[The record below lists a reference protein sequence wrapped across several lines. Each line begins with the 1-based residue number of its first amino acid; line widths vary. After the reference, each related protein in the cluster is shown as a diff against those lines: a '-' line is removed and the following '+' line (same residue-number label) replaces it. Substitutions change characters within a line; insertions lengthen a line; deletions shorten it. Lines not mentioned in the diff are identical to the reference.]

1 VNASAPTKGQQIA
14 AYVPSA
20 PEERAADRVRQRLA
34 SSCPSPK
41 FKVEHTGPA
50 NVTLTPDHPN
60 GACAT
65 LLLADALG
73 TTNGTFAN
81 GLLNQLVN
89 VARTG
94 KQLTADE
101 LNFALA
107 AVRGIGPRDETEA
120 LLATQMV
127 AIHNATV
134 SAARRLAHVETLT
147 QQEGASTMLNKL
159 ARTFA
164 GQVETLKKY
173 RSTGE
178 QNIKVQHV
186 TVADGGQAVIG
197 NVSTGGGARGKN

>member
-1 VNASAPTKGQQIA
+1 MNASTPAKRQPIA

-20 PEERAADRVRQRLA
+20 PEERVADRVRQKLA
-34 SSCPSPK
+34 NSCPSPK
-41 FKVEHTGPA
+41 FKVEHTGPGT
-50 NVTLTPDHPN
+50 VDLKPDHPN
-60 GACAT
+60 DACAT

-73 TTNGTFAN
+73 TTNGTFAT
-81 GLLNQLVN
+81 GLLNNLVN
-89 VARTG
+89 VSRTG

-127 AIHNATV
+127 AIHSATIT
-134 SAARRLAHVETLT
+134 AARRLAHVETLA
-147 QQEGASTMLNKL
+147 QQDSASTMRNKL

-186 TVADGGQAVIG
+186 NVADGGQAVIG
-197 NVSTGGGARGKN
+197 NVNAGGGVRGKN